1 MATCAKCGA
10 ILSSDAVFC
19 SSCGSSTGAG
29 TPPASG
35 SGLNFPGIAANVAG
49 LLCYLLWPVA
59 SIFFLIAGP
68 YNKDKFVRFHAYQS
82 LLLGVAAIA
91 VGFALSILTAIVGL
105 IPILGWLVSSIAW
118 IIFALCLLALAVLMM
133 SKAYNGERYKLP
145 VIGDVAFR
153 NAEKT

>member
-1 MATCAKCGA
+1 VATCLKCGA
-10 ILSSDAVFC
+10 ALSSDAVFC
-19 SSCGSSTGAG
+19 SSCGSPTGAG
-29 TPPASG
+29 APPPTG
-35 SGLNFPGIAANVAG
+35 PGLSFPGIAANVAG

-59 SIFFLIAGP
+59 SIFFLLVGP
-68 YNKDKFVRFHAYQS
+68 YNKDRFVRFHAYQS

-118 IIFALCLLALAVLMM
+118 IIFAICLLVLAVFMM

-145 VIGDVAFR
+145 VIGDVSFR
-153 NAEKT
+153 NAEKA